1 MQTSHRLWLYHVY
14 DQSYGEY
21 CGYKLSFIR
30 LISSQIILGGGGGGH
45 VLAVLMPLVKTDQ
58 ISTTYSCFNCKCCAF
73 CITINPFCEIS
84 DLQRLYVF

>member
-30 LISSQIILGGGGGGH
+30 LISSQIILGGGGGG
-45 VLAVLMPLVKTDQ
+45 AC
-58 ISTTYSCFNCKCCAF
+58 ISCFDAVSKNRS
-73 CITINPFCEIS
+73 N
-84 DLQRLYVF
+84 

>member
-30 LISSQIILGGGGGGH
+30 LISSQIILGGGGGGGG
-45 VLAVLMPLVKTDQ
+45 M
-58 ISTTYSCFNCKCCAF
+58 Y
-73 CITINPFCEIS
+73 
-84 DLQRLYVF
+84 